1 MEIRILELLNEIKS
15 LIIGKVNERW
25 LTLKEVSEYTSLS
38 ESTIRRA
45 IQKGVLKSSNKT
57 GSFVDL
63 TVVSDVKVDGKVVIK
78 AGAQAQGNVSSAK
91 KAAAFGSPGEIA
103 IQVTSVRAVD
113 GTNIPVQ
120 AMSSDD
126 GDSQVATAIILGLLC
141 IVGFFIP
148 GGEGEISSGVVINCR
163 TLGDIDV
170 KV

>member
-1 MEIRILELLNEIKS
+1 MP
-15 LIIGKVNERW
+15 
-25 LTLKEVSEYTSLS
+25 
-38 ESTIRRA
+38 STIRKTIA
-45 IQKGVLKSSNKT
+45 VFLLQLFLINSASPLLAAKVPGGTMIQVRLNQSMSSKSAKT

-103 IQVTSVRAVD
+103 IQVNSVRAVD

-148 GGEGEISSGVVINCR
+148 GGEGELSSGVIINCR